1 MFFLTLLFVLLYPVS
16 PSPIVSVLEQS
27 PHEHDDFSIP
37 LDHCVLTPK
46 LGDSG
51 TTQFLEE
58 CEGIGKIDLEGRLST
73 LGT

>member
-1 MFFLTLLFVLLYPVS
+1 MIFFSLLFVLLYPVS
-16 PSPIVSVLEQS
+16 PSPIVSVLEPSQ
-27 PHEHDDFSIP
+27 HEHDDFSIP

-46 LGDSG
+46 LGNSG

-58 CEGIGKIDLEGRLST
+58 CEGIGKFDLEGRQST